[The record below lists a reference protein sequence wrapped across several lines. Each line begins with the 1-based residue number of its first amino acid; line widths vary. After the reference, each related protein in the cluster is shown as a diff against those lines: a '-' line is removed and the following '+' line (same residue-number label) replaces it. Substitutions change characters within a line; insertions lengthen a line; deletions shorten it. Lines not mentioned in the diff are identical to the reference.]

1 MTLDP
6 ITLTLVQNRLDHIS
20 QQMGWVMMRTARSPI
35 FSQAHDFSC
44 FITDAM
50 GYILAQADGL
60 PIHTGGGGFAV
71 RALIEAFGDD
81 IADGDVFV
89 LNDPYVAGGNHLP
102 DWVISR
108 PVFVDGRIVGFCS
121 NRAHQSDIGGGA
133 AGSYN
138 SRATEIFH
146 EGLRLPPVRL
156 VDAGVTRQDVWNLLL
171 LNSRA
176 PNLMEGDL
184 RAMLGSTRIGAEQI
198 AKLAGELGSEYEAYF
213 EGILD
218 VGDRRMRAEIA
229 SLPDGV
235 YRGEDGTDTDCFEQI
250 DYTMRVTLTV
260 AGERMTVDFTGTDP
274 QMKGFKNSSIANTW
288 SAVYTAL
295 ASFLSPT
302 LPGNE
307 GTFRAVDII
316 APEGTLVNPR
326 PPAPM
331 TMNTIAP
338 AVEIIHAVWR
348 ALGQADPAR
357 GCAGWGKNSVPT
369 MAGRDD
375 DDMPFVMYHWAGA
388 IGTGAVD
395 GRDGFNANGG
405 LMALGALYL
414 PDLERYEQTYP
425 VRFLRQAFRTDGG
438 GAGFYRGGTGID
450 YAVEVERPAVL
461 SLRGEGLN
469 TPSGFGIE
477 GGGTGQAG
485 RMRIELGDGE
495 EILPDKYG
503 ILPVGPMTLELEAA
517 GGGGWGDPLG
527 RDPCL
532 VRRDVRDGTVS
543 GGAAAD
549 LYGVVFK
556 ENSHSI
562 DDVATEAL
570 RDRLRRARGG
580 RGEGRYP

>member
-6 ITLTLVQNRLDHIS
+6 ITLSLVQNRLDHIS

-44 FITDAM
+44 FITDEA
-50 GYILAQADGL
+50 GYILAQADGI

-71 RALIEAFGDD
+71 RALVEAFGDD

-89 LNDPYVAGGNHLP
+89 LNDPYEAGGNHLP

-108 PVFVDGRIVGFCS
+108 PVFVDGRLVGFCS

-156 VDAGVTRQDVWNLLL
+156 VDAGVMRHDVWSLLL

-184 RAMLGSTRIGAEQI
+184 RAMLGSTRIGVENIAE
-198 AKLAGELGSEYEAYF
+198 LASELGEECRAYF
-213 EGILD
+213 DGILD

-229 SLPDGV
+229 ALPDGV
-235 YRGEDGTDTDCFEQI
+235 YHGEDGTDTDCFEQV
-250 DYTMRVTLTV
+250 DYVMRVTLTV
-260 AGERMTVDFTGTDP
+260 AGEHLTVDFTGTDP

-295 ASFLSPT
+295 ASFLSPE

-316 APEGTLVNPR
+316 APEGTLVNPF

-338 AVEIIHAVWR
+338 AIEIIHAVWR
-348 ALGQADPAR
+348 ALTQADPAR

-388 IGTGAVD
+388 IGTGAVE

-414 PDLERYEQTYP
+414 PDLERYEQSYP
-425 VRFLRQAFRTDGG
+425 VRFVRQAFRPDGG
-438 GAGFYRGGTGID
+438 GAGEYRGGTGID
-450 YAVEVERPAVL
+450 YAVEVETPAVL

-469 TPSGFGIE
+469 KPSGFGIV
-477 GGGTGQAG
+477 GGGTGVAG
-485 RMRIELGDGE
+485 RMRIELEDGE
-495 EILPDKYG
+495 EIWPDKYG
-503 ILPVGPMTLELEAA
+503 ILPVGPMTLELKAA
-517 GGGGWGDPLG
+517 GGGGWGDPLS
-527 RDPCL
+527 RDAYL
-532 VRRDVRDGTVS
+532 VLRDVRDGTVS
-543 GGAAAD
+543 DAAAKD
-549 LYGVVFK
+549 IYGVVFDG
-556 ENSHSI
+556 ETRSVDGS
-562 DDVATEAL
+562 ATEVL
-570 RDRLRRARGG
+570 RDRLRRERDD
-580 RGEGRYP
+580 

>member
-1 MTLDP
+1 
-6 ITLTLVQNRLDHIS
+6 
-20 QQMGWVMMRTARSPI
+20 
-35 FSQAHDFSC
+35 
-44 FITDAM
+44 
-50 GYILAQADGL
+50 
-60 PIHTGGGGFAV
+60 
-71 RALIEAFGDD
+71 
-81 IADGDVFV
+81 
-89 LNDPYVAGGNHLP
+89 
-102 DWVISR
+102 
-108 PVFVDGRIVGFCS
+108 
-121 NRAHQSDIGGGA
+121 
-133 AGSYN
+133 
-138 SRATEIFH
+138 
-146 EGLRLPPVRL
+146 VRL
-156 VDAGVTRQDVWNLLL
+156 VDAGKTRQDVWNLLL

-198 AKLAGELGSEYEAYF
+198 AQVAGELGADAKAYF
-213 EGILD
+213 DGILD

-229 SLPDGV
+229 GLPDGV
-235 YRGEDGTDTDCFEQI
+235 YKGEDGTDTDCFEQVE
-250 DYTMRVTLTV
+250 YRMRVTVTV
-260 AGERMTVDFTGTDP
+260 AGDRMTVDFTGTDP

-338 AVEIIHAVWR
+338 AVEIIHAIWR
-348 ALGQADPAR
+348 ALGQADPER

-388 IGTGAVD
+388 IGAGAVE

-438 GAGFYRGGTGID
+438 GAGCFRGGTGID

-469 TPSGFGIE
+469 TPSGFGID
-477 GGGTGQAG
+477 GGGTGVPG
-485 RMRIELGDGE
+485 RMRIELAGGE

-503 ILPVGPMTLELEAA
+503 ILPVGPMTLELAAA
-517 GGGGWGDPLG
+517 GGGGWGDPLR
-527 RDPCL
+527 RDPYRVL
-532 VRRDVRDGTVS
+532 RDVRDGTVS
-543 GGAAAD
+543 PGAATEI
-549 LYGVVFK
+549 YGVV
-556 ENSHSI
+556 I
-562 DDVATEAL
+562 DDETGAADEAATAAL
-570 RDRLRRARGG
+570 RERTRSKNGDGADAR
-580 RGEGRYP
+580 YT